1 MEGNV
6 NTNFITPIQVPD
18 TWQGIGAAQGIG
30 KTEAKNDIAFKDIF
44 SNMIQNVDETEK
56 NLEQKE
62 YLLATGQ
69 LDDVHTVTIA
79 ASQAQLAVDML
90 VQMRNKAVDAYNE
103 LMRIGL

>member
-1 MEGNV
+1 M
-6 NTNFITPIQVPD
+6 NTNFITPIQVPESL
-18 TWQGIGAAQGIG
+18 GALTRANN
-30 KTEAKNDIAFKDIF
+30 TEQKQNDSLFKDIF
-44 SNMIQNVDETEK
+44 QNMVSTAKEAEA

-69 LDDVHTVTIA
+69 LDDAHSVTVA

-103 LMRIGL
+103 LMRISL

>member
-1 MEGNV
+1 M
-6 NTNFITPIQVPD
+6 NTNFITPIQVPESLGTLNRAD
-18 TWQGIGAAQGIG
+18 NAGR
-30 KTEAKNDIAFKDIF
+30 KDNDSLFKDIF
-44 SNMIQNVDETEK
+44 QNMVNTAEEAET

-69 LDDVHTVTIA
+69 LDDAHTVTVA

-103 LMRIGL
+103 LMRISM

>member
-1 MEGNV
+1 M
-6 NTNFITPIQVPD
+6 TMNFITPIQVP
-18 TWQGIGAAQGIG
+18 ASLESLNSAQWNG
-30 KTEAKNDIAFKDIF
+30 KTENEIKFKNIF
-44 SNMIQNVDETEK
+44 DSMIQNVNETEK

-90 VQMRNKAVDAYNE
+90 VQMRNKAIDAYNE
-103 LMRIGL
+103 LMRISL